1 MIGAGNVTRNCKGDH
16 AVTARWGD
24 TRALAGKRFNGLVKR
39 IARTVGLILGLTLK
53 FEFFVAAFD
62 VVFQSLFE
70 SIKVVLKAVFDRSR
84 RSRNGTERR
93 NTKMASI
100 AFVLPVISSN
110 RGQPAWRPLLIVGA
124 TRSVMQIRLAI
135 DGTGWPHRIGIEFR
149 RSHLVSVARQQRD
162 IGSDFISV
170 LGYICTIDLC
180 TRIGVKRLARRRLR
194 LRLDA

>member
-70 SIKVVLKAVFDRSR
+70 SNPSSSSSLTTSR
-84 RSRNGTERR
+84 ALRPPMSSGRTSTVG
-93 NTKMASI
+93 S
-100 AFVLPVISSN
+100 LPS
-110 RGQPAWRPLLIVGA
+110 
-124 TRSVMQIRLAI
+124 
-135 DGTGWPHRIGIEFR
+135 
-149 RSHLVSVARQQRD
+149 
-162 IGSDFISV
+162 
-170 LGYICTIDLC
+170 
-180 TRIGVKRLARRRLR
+180 
-194 LRLDA
+194 